1 MPLPY
6 NLHNS
11 MSDQESIVLIRDV
24 NAIVIPA
31 GVHVKLK
38 KDDVVTIMQ
47 SLGGSYTVSSETGI
61 MARISAIDADALGK
75 EVEVIHAYETGTDPE
90 SIRKAAWDFMRTV
103 YDPEIPVNVVDL
115 GLIYDCTVRA
125 LTDGLNHVHV
135 TMTLTA
141 PGCGMGPVI
150 QADIESGIKRMDG
163 VETVDVEVVLDP
175 PWNQNMMSEAAKL
188 QLGML

>member
-1 MPLPY
+1 
-6 NLHNS
+6 
-11 MSDQESIVLIRDV
+11 MSDKESIVLNRNV

-31 GVHVKLK
+31 GISVVMK
-38 KDDVVTIMQ
+38 KGDVVTILQ
-47 SLGGSYTVSSETGI
+47 SLGGSFTVSSKSGI
-61 MARISAIDADALGK
+61 MARISAIDADVLGK

-90 SIRKAAWDFMRTV
+90 SIQAACWEFMKTV

-115 GLIYDCTVRA
+115 GLIYDCKTRA
-125 LTDGLNHVHV
+125 LTDGLNHVDV

-150 QADIESGIKRMDG
+150 QADIEAGIKRMDA
-163 VETVDVEVVLDP
+163 VETVEVEVVLDP

>member
-1 MPLPY
+1 
-6 NLHNS
+6 
-11 MSDQESIVLIRDV
+11 MSDQESIVLNRNV

-31 GVHVKLK
+31 GVHVTLK

-90 SIRKAAWDFMRTV
+90 SMREAAWAFMKTV

-150 QADIESGIKRMDG
+150 QSDIESGIKRMDG

-175 PWNQNMMSEAAKL
+175 PWNQSMMSEAAKL
-188 QLGML
+188 QLGMM

>member
-1 MPLPY
+1 MKQEESLPL
-6 NLHNS
+6 L
-11 MSDQESIVLIRDV
+11 RDV
-24 NAIVIPA
+24 NAILIPD
-31 GVHVKLK
+31 GINIVLK

-47 SLGGSYTVSSETGI
+47 SLGGTYTVSSDSGH

-75 EVEVIHAYETGTDPE
+75 EVEVIHAYETGTDPD
-90 SIRKAAWDFMRTV
+90 SICETCWEMMRTV

-135 TMTLTA
+135 KMTLTA

-150 QADIESGIKRMDG
+150 QTDLESVIKRLEG
-163 VETVDVEVVLDP
+163 VETVEVEVVLDP
-175 PWNQNMMSEAAKL
+175 PWNRHMMSEAAQL

>member
-1 MPLPY
+1 MQA
-6 NLHNS
+6 
-11 MSDQESIVLIRDV
+11 QESIALVRDV

-31 GVHVKLK
+31 GVHVTLK
-38 KDDVVTIMQ
+38 ENDVVTIMQ
-47 SLGGSYTVSSETGI
+47 SLGGSYTVSSETGV

-75 EVEVIHAYETGTDPE
+75 EVKVIHAYETGTDPE
-90 SIRKAAWDFMRTV
+90 SIREAAWAFMKTV

-115 GLIYDCTVRA
+115 GLVYDCTVRA

-150 QADIESGIKRMDG
+150 QADIESGIKHIDG
-163 VETVDVEVVLDP
+163 VETVEVEVVLDP
-175 PWNQNMMSEAAKL
+175 PWNQNMMSEAAQL
-188 QLGML
+188 QLGLL

>member
-1 MPLPY
+1 
-6 NLHNS
+6 
-11 MSDQESIVLIRDV
+11 MSDKESIVLNRNV

-31 GVHVKLK
+31 GISVVMK
-38 KDDVVTIMQ
+38 KGDVVTIMQ
-47 SLGGSYTVSSETGI
+47 SLGGSYTVSSESGI
-61 MARISAIDADALGK
+61 MARISAVDADVLGK

-90 SIRKAAWDFMRTV
+90 SIQTACWEFMKTV

-115 GLIYDCTVRA
+115 GLIYDCKTRA
-125 LTDGLNHVHV
+125 IADGLNHVDV

-150 QADIESGIKRMDG
+150 QADIEAGIKRMDA
-163 VETVDVEVVLDP
+163 VETVEVEVVLDP

>member
-1 MPLPY
+1 
-6 NLHNS
+6 
-11 MSDQESIVLIRDV
+11 MSDKESIVLNRNV

-31 GVHVKLK
+31 GISVVMK
-38 KDDVVTIMQ
+38 KGDVVTIMQ
-47 SLGGSYTVSSETGI
+47 SLGGSYTVSSESGI
-61 MARISAIDADALGK
+61 MARISAVDADVLGK

-90 SIRKAAWDFMRTV
+90 SIQTACWEFMKTV

-115 GLIYDCTVRA
+115 GLIYDCKTRA
-125 LTDGLNHVHV
+125 ITDGLNHVDV

-150 QADIESGIKRMDG
+150 QADIEAGIKRMDA
-163 VETVDVEVVLDP
+163 VETVEVEVVLDP

>member
-1 MPLPY
+1 M
-6 NLHNS
+6 H
-11 MSDQESIVLIRDV
+11 QEESIVLKRNV

-31 GVHVKLK
+31 GVHVVLK

-47 SLGGSYTVSSETGI
+47 SLGGSYTVSSESGI
-61 MARISAIDADALGK
+61 MARISAIDSDALGK
-75 EVEVIHAYETGTDPE
+75 EAEVVHAYETGTDPE
-90 SIRKAAWDFMRTV
+90 SINEACWKFMSTV

-115 GLIYDCTVRA
+115 GLIYDCKTRA
-125 LTDGLNHVHV
+125 LTDGLNHVDV

-150 QADIESGIKRMDG
+150 QADIESGLKRMDS
-163 VETVDVEVVLDP
+163 VESVDVEVVLDP
-175 PWNQNMMSEAAKL
+175 PWNQTMMTEAAKL

>member
-1 MPLPY
+1 MQA
-6 NLHNS
+6 
-11 MSDQESIVLIRDV
+11 QENIALTRDV
-24 NAIVIPA
+24 NAIIIPD
-31 GVHVKLK
+31 GIHTTLK

-47 SLGGSYTVSSETGI
+47 SLGGTYTVSSETGTI
-61 MARISAIDADALGK
+61 ARISSIDADALGK
-75 EVEVIHAYETGTDPE
+75 EVEVVHAYETGTDPE
-90 SIRKAAWDFMRTV
+90 SIREASWAFMKTV

-115 GLIYDCTVRA
+115 GLIYDCAVRA

-135 TMTLTA
+135 KMTLTA

-150 QADIESGIKRMDG
+150 QADIESGIKHMEG
-163 VETVDVEVVLDP
+163 VETVEVEVVLDP

>member
-1 MPLPY
+1 MQA
-6 NLHNS
+6 H
-11 MSDQESIVLIRDV
+11 ESIALTRDV
-24 NAIVIPA
+24 NAIIIPD
-31 GVHVKLK
+31 GIHTTLNKG
-38 KDDVVTIMQ
+38 DVVTIMQ
-47 SLGGSYTVSSETGI
+47 SLGGTYTVSNETGTI
-61 MARISAIDADALGK
+61 ARISSIDADALGK

-90 SIRKAAWDFMRTV
+90 SIRESSWEFMKTV

-135 TMTLTA
+135 KMTLTA

-150 QADIESGIKRMDG
+150 QADIESGIKRMEG
-163 VETVDVEVVLDP
+163 VETVEVEVVLDP

>member
-1 MPLPY
+1 
-6 NLHNS
+6 
-11 MSDQESIVLIRDV
+11 MSDQESIVLNRNV

-31 GVHVKLK
+31 GVHVTLK

-90 SIRKAAWDFMRTV
+90 SIREAAWTFMKTV

-188 QLGML
+188 QLGMM

>member
-1 MPLPY
+1 MPE
-6 NLHNS
+6 
-11 MSDQESIVLIRDV
+11 QQSIALNRDV
-24 NAIVIPA
+24 RAIAIPA
-31 GVHVKLK
+31 GVQVVLK

-90 SIRKAAWDFMRTV
+90 SIRESAWAFMRTV
-103 YDPEIPVNVVDL
+103 YDPEIPVNIVDL
-115 GLIYDCTVRA
+115 GLVYDCTVRA

-150 QADIESGIKRMDG
+150 QADIESGIKSMEG
-163 VETVDVEVVLDP
+163 VETVNVEVVLAP
-175 PWNQNMMSEAAKL
+175 PWNQNMMSEAARL